1 MVLLPSLQHLKIEMV
16 LLPSLQHLKMV
27 LLPSL
32 QHLKMYY
39 YLVYSTSRCIIT

>member
-1 MVLLPSLQHLKIEMV
+1 MVLLPSLQHLKMV